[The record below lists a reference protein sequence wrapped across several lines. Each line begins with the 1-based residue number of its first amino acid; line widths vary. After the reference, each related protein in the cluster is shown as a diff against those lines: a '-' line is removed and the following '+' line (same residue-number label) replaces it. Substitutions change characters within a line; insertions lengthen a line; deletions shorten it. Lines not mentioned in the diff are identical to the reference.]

1 VLSFE
6 RLSRKR
12 EGILVKTIGLIGGM
26 SWESTAHYYELLN
39 KLVNQRFGGNHSAQI
54 LLYSID
60 LEELTQRTFADKWDE
75 AADMMVQAAKRLERG
90 GADFVL
96 IGANTMH
103 IAAEEVER
111 AVGIPLLHI
120 ADATAG
126 RILARGMR
134 RVGLMGTAFT
144 MEKGFY
150 KDRLRQ
156 RFGLDVIVPCPEHRK
171 VLHDIIFD
179 ELVHGIVNP
188 VSSAKLRDVIAG
200 LATAGAEGIILGC
213 TELPMILKQADSPV
227 PLFDT
232 TTIHSEAAVERAL
245 A

>member
-1 VLSFE
+1 M
-6 RLSRKR
+6 
-12 EGILVKTIGLIGGM
+12 KTIGLIGGM
-26 SWESTAHYYELLN
+26 SWESTAHYYSLIN
-39 KLVNQRFGGNHSAQI
+39 NMVNTRLGANHSAKL
-54 LLYSID
+54 LLYSIN

-75 AADMMVQAAKRLERG
+75 AAEIMIDAAKRLELG

-103 IAAEEVER
+103 IAAESVEKAIR
-111 AVGIPLLHI
+111 IPLLHI
-120 ADATAG
+120 ADATAD
-126 RILARGMR
+126 RILSRGFR

-156 RFGLDVIVPCPEHRK
+156 KFGFDVIVPCPEHRK
-171 VLHDIIFD
+171 LLHDIVFK

-188 VSSAKLRDVIAG
+188 ESTEKLRGVVADLHAD
-200 LATAGAEGIILGC
+200 GAEGIILGC
-213 TELPMILKQADSPV
+213 TELPMILQQTDSPV

>member
-1 VLSFE
+1 L
-6 RLSRKR
+6 
-12 EGILVKTIGLIGGM
+12 KTIGLIGGM
-26 SWESTAHYYELLN
+26 SWESTAHYYALLN
-39 KLVNQRFGGNHSAQI
+39 KMVNQRLGGNNAPKI
-54 LLYSID
+54 LLYSIN

-75 AADMMVQAAKRLERG
+75 AADIMVEAAKRLERG

-103 IAAEEVER
+103 IAAEQVER
-111 AVGIPLLHI
+111 SIGIPLLHI
-120 ADATAG
+120 ADATAD
-126 RILARGMR
+126 RILAQGLR

-150 KDRLRQ
+150 KDRLRSK
-156 RFGLDVIVPCPEHRK
+156 FDLDVLVPSPEQRK
-171 VLHDIIFD
+171 LLHDIVFN
-179 ELVHGIVNP
+179 ELVHGVLNP
-188 VSSAKLRDVIAG
+188 ESRSKLREIIAA
-200 LATAGAEGIILGC
+200 LTSAGAEGIILGC
-213 TELPMILKQADSPV
+213 TELPLILEQSDSPV